1 MDKIAA
7 GVDVGGT
14 NLRFGLFRE
23 AACLQESRQEVDL
36 VQRCRAISDPGTVRE
51 FVLDLLVEGIM
62 ALRSEYPLLRRIG
75 VAFPGFIDSG
85 GMLLQSPNISGLAG
99 FPLQE
104 ALSRKLGLEVVV
116 ENDANAAAY
125 GEFWTLFQ
133 QRPALQNLLYL
144 GLGTGVGGG
153 WVHGG
158 KVWRGEHGMA
168 MEAGHIIVVPGG
180 RHCGCGNRGCLEQY
194 ASAPGLAASYAGIS
208 GVAAQ
213 PGAIAA
219 MARKGNPEA
228 LMAFRTVG
236 ETLGQALAHILKV
249 ADVTV
254 VRIGGGLSSAWDCFS
269 GVLGCRLDQDL
280 IPSLRG
286 KVDVQQGNSDDLA
299 GMRGA
304 ALLALGLQ
312 TGSP

>member
-1 MDKIAA
+1 MDRIAA

-23 AACLQESRQEVDL
+23 AECLQENRQEVDL
-36 VQRCRAISDPGTVRE
+36 VQRCRAIGDPGAVQDL
-51 FVLDLLVEGIM
+51 VLGLLSEGIQ
-62 ALRSEYPLLRRIG
+62 ALRSEYPSLRRIG
-75 VAFPGFIDSG
+75 VAFPGFIDG
-85 GMLLQSPNISGLAG
+85 NGMLLHSPNIPGLTD
-99 FPLQE
+99 FSLQE
-104 ALSRKLGLEVVV
+104 SLSRKTGLEVMV

-125 GEFWTLFQ
+125 GEFWALRQ
-133 QRPALQNLLYL
+133 ERPALQDLLYL

-158 KVWRGEHGMA
+158 RPWRGEHGMA
-168 MEAGHIIVVPGG
+168 MEVGHIIVVPGG

-194 ASAPGLAASYAGIS
+194 ASALGLSASYADIS

-213 PGAIAA
+213 PGSIAA
-219 MARKGNPEA
+219 MARDGNPEA
-228 LMAFRTVG
+228 RMAFRTVG

-249 ADVTV
+249 TDVTV
-254 VRIGGGLSSAWDCFS
+254 VRIGGGLSAAWDCFS
-269 GVLGCRLDQDL
+269 GTLGHRLERDL

-286 KVDVQQGNSDDLA
+286 RLEVQRGNSDDLA

-304 ALLALGLQ
+304 ALLAMGLQ
-312 TGSP
+312 TISL